1 MSSAER
7 EEGKEG
13 GRQGA
18 QGNGA
23 AVGKGHDAGFG
34 AADQCKVTRLPGR
47 SGKKKLTRGQGG
59 LKRHPSPQEQQEERA
74 PRQRPRRPPRSLPVH
89 LKLRFVPESDAWA
102 SASSEKS
109 AELGSCVG
117 PWNVRVFSAV
127 SLSPWTAALAL
138 LSLYLPASW
147 GCKVN
152 SRKCPKGKRVF
163 TG

>member
-7 EEGKEG
+7 AEGKKG
-13 GRQGA
+13 GQQGA
-18 QGNGA
+18 QGHGA

-59 LKRHPSPQEQQEERA
+59 LKRHPSPQEQQEKRV
-74 PRQRPRRPPRSLPVH
+74 PRQRPRRPPRSLPVY

-109 AELGSCVG
+109 AEVGSWWDHG
-117 PWNVRVFSAV
+117 MFASSQR
-127 SLSPWTAALAL
+127 
-138 LSLYLPASW
+138 LSLTLDSGLSSPLTLPSSLL
-147 GCKVN
+147 GL
-152 SRKCPKGKRVF
+152 
-163 TG
+163 